1 MLEGLSIFSVYMQLW
16 CPFLWII
23 AYLLIFCLGPT
34 VERVFKFITIYWNM
48 FPSLSFLILVF
59 ALLKYESF
67 KFHAGKFQWFHW
79 HFCFI
84 FWVQGMEDN
93 LYPTFFLI
101 VKFYFSTFGPLIFLE
116 LTYLLVW
123 GRDLILLYFLC
134 VGKHFSGKICQ
145 AILSLTDL

>member
-1 MLEGLSIFSVYMQLW
+1 MMPFSVNNSLFAH
-16 CPFLWII
+16 FLFRS
-23 AYLLIFCLGPT
+23 LCF
-34 VERVFKFITIYWNM
+34 ERVFKFITIYWNM
-48 FPSLSFLILVF
+48 FSSLSFFNFGF

-84 FWVQGMEDN
+84 FWVKGWRIIYI
-93 LYPTFFLI
+93 LHFFLI

-134 VGKHFSGKICQ
+134 VGKHFSGKIYQ